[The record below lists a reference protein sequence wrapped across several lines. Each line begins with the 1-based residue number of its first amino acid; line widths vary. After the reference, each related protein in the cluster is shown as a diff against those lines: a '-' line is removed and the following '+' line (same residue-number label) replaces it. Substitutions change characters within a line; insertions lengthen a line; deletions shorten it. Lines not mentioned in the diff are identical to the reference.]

1 MRKSPTSSD
10 PCRYP
15 KQCATEVRHADFGE
29 SNSSELPDC
38 PQASGPMTGRIKK
51 NTSMESFSTVPKSRG
66 LKRVHSGPEAPETV
80 DAIPVKMRKHTG
92 LVADAQ
98 SGKKLHVTADD
109 ADRANVQD
117 RGARE
122 TVVYRN
128 RLHYVRDLERVSA
141 EETKPPATRGEGGL
155 LRQPGGGTRGPPT
168 TRCPA
173 SEPRENTESDHELQH
188 RANPASIS
196 KEQTLVCLKE
206 SAPSQGN
213 PASESEESCGGSG
226 PEDACDRAA
235 ASSSD
240 KNSESTDNDTG
251 LIFCKRCSSV
261 FINRRKYEAHPCFLR
276 LYDEQSE
283 SDEEPEED
291 SGRDGAHGE
300 ANEEATDDYVHS
312 HNDDELADDDNSL
325 EIGSRSNRQSCG
337 SRKRK
342 SSKEAST
349 ETHKAPTPSAAKKG
363 GRVTGRRKKTVA
375 SSSRDEHMFACGRCD
390 QKFFSRAGLLFH
402 LKDLHEQLAVSTP
415 LSS

>member
-1 MRKSPTSSD
+1 
-10 PCRYP
+10 
-15 KQCATEVRHADFGE
+15 
-29 SNSSELPDC
+29 
-38 PQASGPMTGRIKK
+38 
-51 NTSMESFSTVPKSRG
+51 MESFSTVPKSNESRG

-80 DAIPVKMRKHTG
+80 DAIPVKARKRTG

-98 SGKKLHVTADD
+98 SGKKRHVTADD

-122 TVVYRN
+122 TGVYRN

-141 EETKPPATRGEGGL
+141 EETKPPATRGEEGL
-155 LRQPGGGTRGPPT
+155 LRQQNGGTRGPPT
-168 TRCPA
+168 TRYPA

-188 RANPASIS
+188 RSSPASIS
-196 KEQTLVCLKE
+196 KEQTFVSLKE

-251 LIFCKRCSSV
+251 AIFCEPCFSV
-261 FINRRKYEAHPCFLR
+261 FANRQKYEAHPCFLR

-283 SDEEPEED
+283 TDEEPEED

-300 ANEEATDDYVHS
+300 AIEEAMDDYVHS

-325 EIGSRSNRQSCG
+325 EIGSRSKCQSCG
-337 SRKRK
+337 SRKLK
-342 SSKEAST
+342 PSKEAST
-349 ETHKAPTPSAAKKG
+349 ETYKAPTPSAP
-363 GRVTGRRKKTVA
+363 
-375 SSSRDEHMFACGRCD
+375 MFTCSRCD
-390 QKFFSRAGLLFH
+390 QKFLSEAGLLFH
-402 LKDLHEQLAVSTP
+402 RKYLHKKLAASTP